1 MEGPGPDKAKV
12 KRNVQRMIA
21 AGASQ
26 DEVDAYVEDAL
37 KTTVA
42 PAAAHTPPTAAPPDA
57 GEGGGVRGWAERFAT
72 HTLNTAQG
80 LPGVEAVEATSGML
94 GSNRQRVLD
103 ALRMQMGVDPKFKS
117 DEAPLTYK
125 QSLDALRGMTGKIP
139 TGLRIAEQAV
149 GGLAAPIP
157 KGWSAAKT
165 GGMFGAASQALAAD
179 PIEDGTDLAMRAG
192 KTALGGFLGNK
203 AGKYIERGVTALRGL
218 KTPRYDEALIGQLR
232 DRTNSARQLYA
243 SALQEGRGKEATE
256 AIQGFLGEEDI
267 APIVEELRQSP
278 SMQGKD
284 TPEILDALFKEL
296 SDQHGLVTKRLAQ
309 ANPSR
314 PNIQGRV
321 RGADIQLQKDRLL
334 TAMETPDINTAPSA
348 TPPSMQHRFEQQ
360 LQTTETPGMMP
371 SYRTAVEDFAAR
383 SKRLEDLRRGYQTQR
398 VNMGT
403 STPADRNV
411 TKYSPAAFEDWATAG
426 NSTPQALDDAT
437 SGILGN
443 VSQGE
448 GAYGKSLDVAA
459 KLLRR
464 KGTRGEQALTA
475 LVRGGTFAGPTSAQ
489 ELFRSFSGAYPDW
502 SGTP

>member
-37 KTTVA
+37 KTAVA
-42 PAAAHTPPTAAPPDA
+42 PQAAHTSQTAAPSAVDEGDPGY
-57 GEGGGVRGWAERFAT
+57 GERLAT
-72 HTLNTAQG
+72 HVLNTAQG
-80 LPGVEAVEATSGML
+80 IPGVEAVEAGAGML
-94 GSNRQRVLD
+94 GSNRQRILD
-103 ALRMQMGVDPKFKS
+103 LLRMKMGIDPKFQS
-117 DEAPLTYK
+117 DDAPLTYK

-139 TGLRIAEQAV
+139 AGLRVAEQAV
-149 GGLAAPIP
+149 GSMAVPVP
-157 KGWSAAKT
+157 KGWSAAKS
-165 GGMFGAASQALAAD
+165 GGVYGATSQALAAD
-179 PIEDGTDLAMRAG
+179 PIKDGTDLAMRAG
-192 KTALGGFLGNK
+192 KTALGGFIGNK
-203 AGKYIERGVTALRGL
+203 AGKYIERGATALRGL

-243 SALQEGRGKEATE
+243 SGMQEGRGKEATE
-256 AIQGFLGEEDI
+256 AIQRFLGEEDI

-278 SMQGKD
+278 SMQGKELPD
-284 TPEILDALFKEL
+284 LLDALFKEL

-334 TAMETPDINTAPSA
+334 TAMETPDVNVAPSQSA
-348 TPPSMQHRFEQQ
+348 PSVQHRLERQ
-360 LQTTETPGMMP
+360 LQTTETPALMP

-411 TKYSPAAFEDWATAG
+411 TKYSPAAFSDWAGSA
-426 NSTPQALDDAT
+426 TPQALDDAT

-448 GAYGKSLDVAA
+448 GQYGRSLDVAA

-464 KGTRGEQALTA
+464 KGTRGENALTG
-475 LVRGGTFAGPTSAQ
+475 LIRGGTFAAPISVQ
-489 ELFRSFSGAYPDW
+489 ELFRSFAGGAQ
-502 SGTP
+502 

>member
-1 MEGPGPDKAKV
+1 MEQGPGPDKEKV

-21 AGASQ
+21 AGAAQ

-37 KTTVA
+37 KTAVA
-42 PAAAHTPPTAAPPDA
+42 PAAAPSAPRAASSDVD
-57 GEGGGVRGWAERFAT
+57 EGDPGYGQRFAT
-72 HTLNTAQG
+72 HVLNTAQG
-80 LPGVEAVEATSGML
+80 IPGVEAVEAGAGML

-103 ALRMQMGVDPKFKS
+103 LLRMKMGIDPKFQS
-117 DEAPLTYK
+117 DDAPLTYK
-125 QSLDALRGMTGKIP
+125 QSLETLRGMTGKIP

-149 GGLAAPIP
+149 GGLAVPIP

-165 GGMFGAASQALAAD
+165 GGMFGAASQALSAD

-192 KTALGGFLGNK
+192 KTALGGLIGNK

-243 SALQEGRGKEATE
+243 SALEEGRGKEATE
-256 AIQGFLGEEDI
+256 SLQSFLADEDI
-267 APIVEELRQSP
+267 APYVEQLRQSP
-278 SMQGKD
+278 SLQGKD

-334 TAMETPDINTAPSA
+334 TAMETPDVNVAPNQSAPSV
-348 TPPSMQHRFEQQ
+348 QHRLERQ

-411 TKYSPAAFEDWATAG
+411 TKYSPAAFSDWAG
-426 NSTPQALDDAT
+426 NATPQALDDAT

-448 GAYGKSLDVAA
+448 GQYGRSLDVAA

-464 KGTRGEQALTA
+464 KGTRGEDALTS
-475 LVRGGTFAGPTSAQ
+475 LIRGGTFAAPIGVQ
-489 ELFRSFSGAYPDW
+489 ELFRSFAGQR
-502 SGTP
+502 